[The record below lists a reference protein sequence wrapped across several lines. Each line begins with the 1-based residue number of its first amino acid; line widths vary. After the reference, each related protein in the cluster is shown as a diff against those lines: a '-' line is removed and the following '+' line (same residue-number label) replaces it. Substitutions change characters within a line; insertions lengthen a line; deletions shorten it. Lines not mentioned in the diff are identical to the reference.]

1 MMTAPIIAATEFPST
16 ASEHV
21 GQIVEGMSAGQ
32 AVSMLLLGGIF
43 ALLVLTLVWKI
54 MDFRLAP
61 LKDVPQTLID
71 IRLALGKMWSHEQLN
86 THIDNRVNAAIQ
98 EHEREYHKC
107 THGLDGSQKQ
117 Q

>member
-1 MMTAPIIAATEFPST
+1 MTPLFAATTFPST

-21 GQIVEGMSAGQ
+21 GQVIEGMSAGQ
-32 AVSMLLLGGIF
+32 IVSILLLGGIF
-43 ALLVLTLVWKI
+43 VAFVLTLVWKM

-61 LKDVPQTLID
+61 LKDVPQTLME
-71 IRLALGKMWSHEQLN
+71 IRLSLGKMWSHEQLN
-86 THIDNRVNAAIQ
+86 NYTDNRINSAIQ

-107 THGLDGSQKQ
+107 THQSGLPPQ